1 MKMSEE
7 LATVRDLIGLIIT
20 FKFDVGDKNI
30 LKRLQSV
37 NDYIKDEPIYKEDLD
52 KLISDM
58 QNDFKSKPIRDFSET
73 YLKNGFIYAPLENCK
88 YTSNTD
94 GIFEEQG
101 DLKGVQNIVLVNK
114 KTFCKLTFDDDSI
127 FVREGKYLAY
137 LNNVTHYMYA
147 DTKEILYSASQY
159 DLAHIYYNFQAIM
172 QSCYK
177 YLNSI
182 TDLTDEQI
190 LSLWHIAIG
199 HHYKNTFSNELET
212 NSKIVQEIFDKINK
226 DSFTQISYKEYK
238 DKMDVHITK
247 SIMQGAA
254 KRIPITAY
262 ALITNEI
269 PYVENISSLN
279 YVDLTEYI
287 ENQYKAPKDKPLKDF
302 INVEDLKYYP
312 YWKKE

>member
-1 MKMSEE
+1 MSKE
-7 LATVRDLIGLIIT
+7 LATVRDLMNLTIT
-20 FKFDVGDKNI
+20 VKFDVRDKDI
-30 LKRLQSV
+30 LQRLQCF
-37 NDYIKDEPIYKEDLD
+37 DYYIKDEPIYKEDLD

-58 QNDFKSKPIRDFSET
+58 QDDAKNNAPTNFSES
-73 YLKNGFIYAPLENCK
+73 YSKNGFIYAPIKDCK
-88 YTSNTD
+88 YTINTD
-94 GIFEEQG
+94 GIFE
-101 DLKGVQNIVLVNK
+101 DLGVSNYFQIIISFNK
-114 KTFCKLTFDDDSI
+114 KTFCKFTFDDDSI
-127 FVREGKYLAY
+127 FVHEGKYLAY
-137 LNNVTHYMYA
+137 LDNVTHYIHA
-147 DTKEILYSASQY
+147 DTKEILYSASLY
-159 DLAHIYYNFQAIM
+159 NLASIYYNFQTIM

-199 HHYKNTFSNELET
+199 HHYEIFPDELKT
-212 NSKIVQEIFDKINK
+212 NSKIMQEIFDKINK

-262 ALITNEI
+262 NLITNEI
-269 PYVENISSLN
+269 PYDENISSLDN
-279 YVDLTEYI
+279 YVNLTEYI

-302 INVEDLKYYP
+302 IKVDDLEFYP